1 MNKPNKH
8 KRILVILG
16 LFLLFVVLMGWTTRF
31 SLFTLEDLRLFIILI
46 SATLI
51 LILLSTSQYKGYK
64 DLQNKLRFNLF
75 LTSMLM
81 VLILMY
87 RLFSIKNAEWI
98 LSQVVVCLKPMIMA
112 LVIYLPSRSFLEQSQ
127 DIEKHDHR
135 SDFAKLTLLSRREKE
150 VCDLVLKGLSNKDIG
165 TELYIAEATVKKH
178 VQNIFKKLECENRVE
193 LISEYEVNKHLNKL

>member
-1 MNKPNKH
+1 MNKLNKH
-8 KRILVILG
+8 KRIFVILG

-46 SATLI
+46 SGTLI

-81 VLILMY
+81 VLILLY

-127 DIEKHDHR
+127 DIEKHDHP
-135 SDFAKLTLLSRREKE
+135 SDFSKLNLLSRREKE
-150 VCDLVLKGLSNKDIG
+150 VFELAVKGQNNKEIG
-165 TELYIAEATVKKH
+165 QDLYIAEATVKKH
-178 VQNIFKKLECENRVE
+178 MQNIFKKLECNSRGDLAFYYSNEKIE
-193 LISEYEVNKHLNKL
+193 